1 MTHQSSWM
9 YLCFGVV
16 LWILW
21 KHLFGSGFCVS
32 CGSPRIYS
40 SPSANYGYVSIT
52 WEQLPRNIG
61 CLTAA
66 FETAILYSSSVTP
79 PTRAF
84 TEFYGIMFT
93 YLGVF
98 YSVLLILD
106 CQMFALVCVYF
117 IINGVSYLHSPW
129 ANRIRNWTANR
140 QYSIYFELF
149 TIF

>member
-1 MTHQSSWM
+1 M
-9 YLCFGVV
+9 LCFES
-16 LWILW
+16 
-21 KHLFGSGFCVS
+21 FGSICS
-32 CGSPRIYS
+32 TQGSACHAVRQESTAVPRRIMVMR
-40 SPSANYGYVSIT
+40 PSLGK
-52 WEQLPRNIG
+52 LPRDIG

-98 YSVLLILD
+98 CSVLLILD

-117 IINGVSYLHSPW
+117 IINGVSYLHSP
-129 ANRIRNWTANR
+129 
-140 QYSIYFELF
+140 
-149 TIF
+149 